1 MACLAIGFL
10 FRNGKPQ
17 SWLIVNFKL
26 TPTQLHLNDRY
37 IFSLPIMEFK
47 VFNILVLDEHSDPRH
62 SPLVDE
68 LALVIDKAAYVV
80 YLGSDKITFP
90 KKEFELLLLL
100 ASNPRKVFK
109 RADILTSIW
118 GPRHKPKDSRSL
130 DVHIRMIRKKLKE
143 EFITTVRG
151 VGYRLEK

>member
-1 MACLAIGFL
+1 
-10 FRNGKPQ
+10 
-17 SWLIVNFKL
+17 
-26 TPTQLHLNDRY
+26 
-37 IFSLPIMEFK
+37 MEFK
-47 VFNILVLDEHSDPRH
+47 VFNILVLDEHSDPRQ
-62 SPLVDE
+62 SPIPDE

-80 YLGSDKITFP
+80 YLGSEKITFP

-109 RADILTSIW
+109 RSEILTTIW
-118 GPRHKPKDSRSL
+118 GARHKPKDSRSL